1 MTQCPKCSHQQTN
14 AEECEKCGLI
24 FRKFDRAQVRKK
36 EEETKQSEQKPKG
49 AASISRLVS
58 ALVLVVLSSSLTYYF
73 AGDLT
78 RQGKTDNPTPP
89 MASGTDYSPA
99 QTPAPAAVPPP
110 KRQIDSKPDMV
121 KASPVIYAKNGTV
134 AIETPWGKGSGFF
147 ISNTSIVTN
156 KHVIEVD
163 RQQLAEFRHEVENNR
178 KLISL
183 EQEKIADLRRQMTQM
198 KAGPTRQQLTIIL
211 EKKEKELN
219 KVLPMQEESEKRLK
233 SMEKPLSA
241 SDIKIF
247 LADGSEYA
255 AESSQVSSK
264 RDLALLAIYAA
275 EATVLQAAPKNSA
288 LSQGDKVYTIG
299 NPVGLRNTVTAG
311 IFSGYRQREDTKE
324 IFLQT
329 DAPTNPGNSGGP
341 LIDERGFVH
350 GVNTMIIKDTQGI
363 GFAIPIQAV
372 FEEFSISQN

>member
-36 EEETKQSEQKPKG
+36 EEEIKQGEQKPKG
-49 AASISRLVS
+49 AASMPRFVS

-73 AGDLT
+73 AGDIT
-78 RQGKTDNPTPP
+78 KQGKTDNPPPP

-99 QTPAPAAVPPP
+99 PRPAPPTVPPP
-110 KRQIDSKPDMV
+110 KRQIDSKTDMI

-219 KVLPMQEESEKRLK
+219 KVLPMQEESEKTLK

-255 AESSQVSSK
+255 AESSLVSSK

-275 EATVLQAAPKNSA
+275 KATVLQAAPKNSG

>member
-1 MTQCPKCSHQQTN
+1 MIQCPKCAHQQTN
-14 AEECEKCGLI
+14 PEECESCGLI
-24 FRKFDRAQVRKK
+24 FSKFERAQARKK
-36 EEETKQSEQKPKG
+36 ETEIKQEEQQPKG
-49 AASISRLVS
+49 AASMSRLAS
-58 ALVLVVLSSSLTYYF
+58 ALALVVLSSALTYYF
-73 AGDLT
+73 VGGT
-78 RQGKTDNPTPP
+78 SRQGETGNPPLPIASETD
-89 MASGTDYSPA
+89 DSPA
-99 QTPAPAAVPPP
+99 SAPAPLAVPPP
-110 KRQIDSKPDMV
+110 KRETDHKTEML

-147 ISNTSIVTN
+147 ISDTCIVTN
-156 KHVIEVD
+156 KHVIEPD

-178 KLISL
+178 KLITL
-183 EQEKIADLRRQMTQM
+183 EQEKIAEIRRQMAQM
-198 KAGPTRQQLTIIL
+198 KAGPTRQQLAIIL
-211 EKKEKELN
+211 QEKEKELT

-233 SMEKPLSA
+233 SMEKPLSS

-255 AESSQVSSK
+255 AESSRVSPK

-275 EATVLQAAPKNSA
+275 RATVLQAAPKNST

-372 FEEFSISQN
+372 FEEFAISQN